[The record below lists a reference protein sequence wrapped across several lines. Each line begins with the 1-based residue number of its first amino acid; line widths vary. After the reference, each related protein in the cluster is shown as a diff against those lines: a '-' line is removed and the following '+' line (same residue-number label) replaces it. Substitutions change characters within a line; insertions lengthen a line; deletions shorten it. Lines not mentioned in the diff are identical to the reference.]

1 MKQIESLIPDTY
13 SLFLSSDH
21 KVNRENLAELLKEI
35 EQTVLEYL
43 ETAQTTKRVPK
54 LRLSMIGTPD
64 RKLWYEFNYAPKLLQ
79 ESPEAVEEVDLSKEG
94 PAIMRFFM
102 GSLLEHILMFLFKE
116 AGHSVTHQQETV
128 KVDDV
133 EGHNDGVVDGVLVD
147 VKTASDYAYKK
158 FASRD
163 PQKLIDDDPF
173 GYVGQI
179 SGYYSALKHA
189 VLDNERAVFIV
200 FNKSK
205 GELCLA
211 ELPVEN
217 MIDPEARIKR
227 IKEVLEMSEP
237 PEEKCYEPV
246 PVGASGNKELAK
258 GCQFCPFK
266 FNCWSDTNEGQGL
279 RVFEYQNGWK
289 FLTQVERE
297 PTVPE
302 VELF

>member
-147 VKTASDYAYKK
+147 VKTA
-158 FASRD
+158 
-163 PQKLIDDDPF
+163 
-173 GYVGQI
+173 
-179 SGYYSALKHA
+179 
-189 VLDNERAVFIV
+189 
-200 FNKSK
+200 
-205 GELCLA
+205 
-211 ELPVEN
+211 
-217 MIDPEARIKR
+217 
-227 IKEVLEMSEP
+227 
-237 PEEKCYEPV
+237 
-246 PVGASGNKELAK
+246 
-258 GCQFCPFK
+258 
-266 FNCWSDTNEGQGL
+266 
-279 RVFEYQNGWK
+279 
-289 FLTQVERE
+289 
-297 PTVPE
+297 
-302 VELF
+302 